1 MQKAEDLE
9 VGSWVRN
16 WNNCCVLLKYI
27 NVCLWEK
34 EARAIKRWRFYAGSG
49 NGWSSCIA
57 GSLKK
62 CLRKNHADFCCCS
75 DILHTLYQKLDYHSF
90 VSKVWSEGGLWLL
103 KEMRQLPR
111 IDYVDLIFW
120 HLIAF
125 SAIETQLLNEWG
137 IKVKQLA
144 WENVQV
150 SGKTYHTYNSRL
162 LPLLLMFCGV

>member
-1 MQKAEDLE
+1 MERTFCQWKVQRSELGMQKAEDLE

-90 VSKVWSEGGLWLL
+90 FSRNILLSTLLILEQRCSTTHKSPVVEGNATITKNWLC
-103 KEMRQLPR
+103 RF
-111 IDYVDLIFW
+111 DLLTSNCIFSNW
-120 HLIAF
+120 N
-125 SAIETQLLNEWG
+125 SVIEWMGN
-137 IKVKQLA
+137 
-144 WENVQV
+144 
-150 SGKTYHTYNSRL
+150 
-162 LPLLLMFCGV
+162 